1 MISKLREIDD
11 DTVRALGPRFDLQKV
26 AAAAWSILRTLMLR
40 AEMRFPGSD
49 PPTFAF
55 PDDDAPR
62 PFEDGSFDLI
72 AGVFAECKRG
82 KYDVTLFG
90 CEVHFG
96 PFMADLYLLG
106 FDCLHGPVGNCV
118 TEYDLDWNQL
128 DPTPL
133 MLVMMRQGMIDAI
146 VGTPRDFLQKTL
158 ETFMTSGIELET
170 HDSDGDDLAIAVRFP
185 HAAFGDGQGP
195 LRICRYLHRVR
206 EDGEED
212 EA

>member
-1 MISKLREIDD
+1 VISKLREIDD
-11 DTVRALGPRFDLQKV
+11 DTVGALGPRFDLPKV
-26 AAAAWSILRTLMLR
+26 ATTALGILRTLMRR
-40 AEMRFPGSD
+40 AEMRFPGGD

-55 PDDDAPR
+55 SFDDEPR
-62 PFEDGSFDLI
+62 PFDDEAAGVI
-72 AGVFAECKRG
+72 AGAFDECKRLS
-82 KYDVTLFG
+82 YDVTLFG
-90 CEVHFG
+90 CEVRFG

-158 ETFMTSGIELET
+158 ETLMASGIELET
-170 HDSDGDDLAIAVRFP
+170 HDSDGDDLAIGIRFP

-212 EA
+212 EG